1 MPNLT
6 NRLFFGIG
14 IGVAVTLVALHL
26 WGAHLDRTVSARA
39 QVQLLRPLAPRPPL
53 EALKSSQALPRAW
66 FPQPASGARNAWR
79 IRGLDGHAAT
89 LGDFEGKVAFLSFWL
104 TTCAPCIAEMPALER
119 LRESLRGEPIEFLA
133 VTPEAEE
140 QVRGFLAKV
149 PLKLPVYLSEG
160 PLPEELPL
168 LGYPTTFIIDP
179 NGVAVFRHIGPA
191 NWDDDA
197 ARSFIRRLA
206 SN

>member
-1 MPNLT
+1 
-6 NRLFFGIG
+6 
-14 IGVAVTLVALHL
+14 
-26 WGAHLDRTVSARA
+26 
-39 QVQLLRPLAPRPPL
+39 
-53 EALKSSQALPRAW
+53 
-66 FPQPASGARNAWR
+66 
-79 IRGLDGHAAT
+79 
-89 LGDFEGKVAFLSFWL
+89 
-104 TTCAPCIAEMPALER
+104 MPALER